1 MVSQHGQHGLQ
12 QVIGAALIDR
22 DVLTTLLRDPLALA
36 ERFELTMPERRFMAR
51 VRARDL
57 EEFATLVENWTD
69 HGPVVP
75 HRATRAT
82 AGRSNDVPLA
92 G

>member
-12 QVIGAALIDR
+12 QVIGAALTDR
-22 DVLTTLLRDPLALA
+22 DVLTMLLRDPLALA

-75 HRATRAT
+75 HRATRVI
-82 AGRSNDVPLA
+82 AGRGKDVPLA

>member
-1 MVSQHGQHGLQ
+1 MVSQHGQQWLQ
-12 QVIGAALIDR
+12 QVIGAALTDR

-69 HGPVVP
+69 HGPVLP
-75 HRATRAT
+75 HRATRAI